1 MKFAY
6 VCITKS
12 NKMKKLIVLLFAV
25 AFSFAGLN
33 AQTTSTPESFLEGK
47 WNVFVK
53 GTPQGDVTMPVK
65 FEVKEGKLKGYYT
78 DLESKTEK
86 AMDTVYYEN
95 EKYMM
100 GFVIMGYDL
109 KFVMAKKTDDT
120 MTGSLMD
127 MFDVEATRIKEEKT
141 AAKQ

>member
-1 MKFAY
+1 
-6 VCITKS
+6 
-12 NKMKKLIVLLFAV
+12 
-25 AFSFAGLN
+25 
-33 AQTTSTPESFLEGK
+33 
-47 WNVFVK
+47 
-53 GTPQGDVTMPVK
+53 MPVK

>member
-6 VCITKS
+6 VCNTKS
-12 NKMKKLIVLLFAV
+12 NKMKKLFTLLFAV
-25 AFSFAGLN
+25 AFTITGLN

-47 WNVFVK
+47 WSVFVK
-53 GTPQGDVTMPVK
+53 GTPQGDVTMPVR
-65 FEVKEGKLKGYYT
+65 FEVKEGKLKGYFT

-86 AMDTVYYEN
+86 PMDTAFYEN
-95 EKYMM
+95 EKYIM

-109 KFVMAKKTDDT
+109 KFVMAKKTDDS

-127 MFDVEATRIKEEKT
+127 MFDVEATRVKEEKET
-141 AAKQ
+141 K

>member
-1 MKFAY
+1 
-6 VCITKS
+6 
-12 NKMKKLIVLLFAV
+12 MKKLIVLLFAV
-25 AFSFAGLN
+25 AFTITGLN

-86 AMDTVYYEN
+86 PMDTVYYEN

-141 AAKQ
+141 EAKQ